1 MGKGPASYLHQAL
14 FQPLP
19 SEPDVQLSPHPAL
32 QRPWRTRGRRLSVPI
47 LSVTPVSDLAFRNMR
62 TSRLPASS
70 HLFSF
75 ALQAAFPLS
84 LAGRNSRDYYE
95 NSVTIGLAPLRRSR
109 VPSPRNVL
117 ERRRLP
123 THTLSWAHCPSS
135 IRQGVPRAR
144 LVRVVPDGVGVQTC
158 YRRVCLS
165 TTGYWGSSNPA
176 LALSLRRCKA
186 ASYTSSDDS
195 CFANMLFSPP
205 PFRFR

>member
-1 MGKGPASYLHQAL
+1 M
-14 FQPLP
+14 
-19 SEPDVQLSPHPAL
+19 
-32 QRPWRTRGRRLSVPI
+32 SVPI
-47 LSVTPVSDLAFRNMR
+47 LSVMPISDLAFRNMR
-62 TSRLPASS
+62 TSRLPTSS

-95 NSVTIGLAPLRRSR
+95 NSVTLGLAPLRRSR

-117 ERRRLP
+117 ERLRFP
-123 THTLSWAHCPSS
+123 THTLSWAHCPLS
-135 IRQGVPRAR
+135 ISQGVPRAKMD
-144 LVRVVPDGVGVQTC
+144 RVAPDGVGVHTC

-186 ASYTSSDDS
+186 ASYTSSDDP
-195 CFANMLFSPP
+195 CVTNRLFSPP
-205 PFRFR
+205 PFGLR